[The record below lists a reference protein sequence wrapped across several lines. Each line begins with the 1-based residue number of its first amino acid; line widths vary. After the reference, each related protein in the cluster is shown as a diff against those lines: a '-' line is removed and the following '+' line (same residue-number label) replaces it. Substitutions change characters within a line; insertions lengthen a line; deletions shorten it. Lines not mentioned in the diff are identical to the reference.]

1 MQTNGG
7 GGSLAALEQLPR
19 LRALALTLHL
29 RLCPHPEQ
37 RELAAA
43 LVRLTVRQ
51 GLESGLRGS
60 CLEAGRGAGQA
71 AGASAFT
78 SLGCGASGSRV
89 LLPRWLDRV
98 LQKHLHLSPSPLLLR
113 CGWVWGLESCVQC
126 QPYRGTG
133 AVPELITFVS

>member
-1 MQTNGG
+1 MQTGGSG

-51 GLESGLRGS
+51 GLGS
-60 CLEAGRGAGQA
+60 CGFQMCQG
-71 AGASAFT
+71 
-78 SLGCGASGSRV
+78 LGSGFRIRQSTGSWRR
-89 LLPRWLDRV
+89 RW
-98 LQKHLHLSPSPLLLR
+98 P
-113 CGWVWGLESCVQC
+113 G
-126 QPYRGTG
+126 
-133 AVPELITFVS
+133 